1 SSGSRAFAVL
11 GGAARLLIARRT
23 LTGIAS
29 LVPSEAM
36 RLNPEL
42 RPGVVLFTAAVAI
55 GTGILFGLFPALH
68 STRPELVGTLRAN
81 AGQVGGARAA
91 VRFRTSL
98 VTRSEEH
105 TSELQS
111 RENLVCR

>member
-29 LVPSEAM
+29 LVPYEAM

-81 AGQVGGARAA
+81 AGQVGEIGRAA
-91 VRFRTSL
+91 CRERARKWTRATSMAL
-98 VTRSEEH
+98 T
-105 TSELQS
+105 
-111 RENLVCR
+111 